1 MTTCLTHVGARPST
15 QPFSCSRTSACRAH
29 LSARV
34 PDPVNFAKNVNI
46 IQFKNTRATS
56 KSGLSRSRVPSSLSS
71 GSALLHSSYDLGS
84 KRTLAAGRSTVN
96 LVVADVDSV
105 KEALRTAIE
114 PTERG
119 IFGCQKAER
128 AQIAELI
135 EQLEALN
142 PVPAPMESL
151 EKVEGEW
158 RLLYTTVQIL
168 GAKRTKLGLRSF
180 VNLGDF
186 VQRIDLEGKLA
197 VNEVAFNVAGLG
209 AIEGMLTIE
218 ATFDVVTPTRVDIKY
233 RQSTLVPD
241 KLQALFEK
249 NFDLLLAIFNP
260 EGWLELSYLDED
272 MRIGRDDKGNVF
284 VLERM

>member
-1 MTTCLTHVGARPST
+1 MTT
-15 QPFSCSRTSACRAH
+15 SCSAQ
-29 LSARV
+29 ARV
-34 PDPVNFAKNVNI
+34 QLSLPC
-46 IQFKNTRATS
+46 
-56 KSGLSRSRVPSSLSS
+56 SRSRIGAGCAQLSQRVLASKTSASLSGTINIIRTNRSSPSRLSESRFPTRLS
-71 GSALLHSSYDLGS
+71 GSKG
-84 KRTLAAGRSTVN
+84 TLATGRSAVN
-96 LVVADVDSV
+96 AVVADTDSV
-105 KEALRTAIE
+105 KEALRNAIK
-114 PTERG
+114 PTDRG

-142 PVPAPMESL
+142 PIPAPMESL
-151 EKVEGEW
+151 EKVAGEW

-186 VQRIDLEGKLA
+186 VQRIDLENKLA

-218 ATFDVVTPTRVDIKY
+218 ATFEVATANRVDIKY
-233 RQSTLVPD
+233 QQSTLVPD

-260 EGWLELSYLDED
+260 EGWLELTYVDEE
-272 MRIGRDDKGNVF
+272 MRIGHDDKGNVF
-284 VLERM
+284 VLEKM